1 MFVSTL
7 NDSNNGKVNN
17 SSYFFTK
24 KRWCV
29 SQQTI
34 LLAPYDLHTYG
45 KLL

>member
-7 NDSNNGKVNN
+7 NDRNNGKVNN
-17 SSYFFTK
+17 SSYLFSK
-24 KRWCV
+24 KRWRV

-34 LLAPYDLHTYG
+34 FLAPYDLHTYG